1 MKLEERIV
9 YANHRIQTAYNTV
22 EAAKLLAENGFWNS
36 AVNRLY
42 YALFYAVNALLVCN
56 EIYPQSHSGMRG
68 QFSLH
73 FIKTGRLDIKYGI
86 LLAQLYDW
94 RQKGDYENI
103 FDYDEDSVRP
113 LFEPTIQMITEIE
126 NKIKSFLI

>member
-1 MKLEERIV
+1 
-9 YANHRIQTAYNTV
+9 
-22 EAAKLLAENGFWNS
+22 
-36 AVNRLY
+36 
-42 YALFYAVNALLVCN
+42 
-56 EIYPQSHSGMRG
+56 MRG

-73 FIKTGRLDIKYGI
+73 FIKTGKLDIKYGK

>member
-1 MKLEERIV
+1 
-9 YANHRIQTAYNTV
+9 
-22 EAAKLLAENGFWNS
+22 
-36 AVNRLY
+36 
-42 YALFYAVNALLVCN
+42 
-56 EIYPQSHSGMRG
+56 MRG

-73 FIKTGRLDIKYGI
+73 FIKTGRLDIKYGK